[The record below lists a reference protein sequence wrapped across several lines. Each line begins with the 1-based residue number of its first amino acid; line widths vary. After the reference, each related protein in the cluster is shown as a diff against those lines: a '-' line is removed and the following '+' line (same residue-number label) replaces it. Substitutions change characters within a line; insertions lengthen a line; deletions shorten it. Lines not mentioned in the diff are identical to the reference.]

1 MLGHPCDLF
10 CIAWLAWLSD
20 LHKYVHEPEVDSG
33 LCNAHVAGILGN
45 LPQDNS
51 PTSEWSEG

>member
-1 MLGHPCDLF
+1 MLGHPCDLL

-33 LCNAHVAGILGN
+33 LCSAHVAGILDN

-51 PTSEWSEG
+51 PTSEWFEG